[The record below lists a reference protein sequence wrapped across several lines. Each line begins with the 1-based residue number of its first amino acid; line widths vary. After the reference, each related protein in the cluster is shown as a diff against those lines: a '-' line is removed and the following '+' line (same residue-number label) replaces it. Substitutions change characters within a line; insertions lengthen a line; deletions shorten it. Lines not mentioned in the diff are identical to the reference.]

1 MNRDELLKHLRP
13 ISSIK
18 QSLYCRFGI
27 ACLDYR
33 ATLAAVHDFDSFKK
47 IMSNHCV
54 RIDRMKKLY
63 NLYLSVSKN
72 RSAISIEQI
81 QYLKSIT
88 PGYEKTSTSIF
99 LDDIVQLI
107 SAGVIIVQTPT
118 IDYLQ
123 RQDEV
128 QHTTEMLQENV
139 RRLRSRR

>member
-1 MNRDELLKHLRP
+1 
-13 ISSIK
+13 
-18 QSLYCRFGI
+18 
-27 ACLDYR
+27 
-33 ATLAAVHDFDSFKK
+33 
-47 IMSNHCV
+47 
-54 RIDRMKKLY
+54 MKKLY